1 MSWGDILGIP
11 PVEWCGSSCHDDRGP
26 YRCGRD
32 LNDRAKQILKEV
44 GLYDAEELSCIVR
57 DFCLLTITR

>member
-1 MSWGDILGIP
+1 MMIEVP
-11 PVEWCGSSCHDDRGP
+11 
-26 YRCGRD
+26 RCGRD
-32 LNDRAKQILKEV
+32 LNDRAKQMLKEV